1 MDGWRRLHAWLRE
14 YGECR
19 DFLRDRVEAEMKK
32 LQGEARK
39 FVADGMQNNKLAQ
52 EGERMVEEAERE
64 LGGKDSE

>member
-1 MDGWRRLHAWLRE
+1 
-14 YGECR
+14 
-19 DFLRDRVEAEMKK
+19 MKK